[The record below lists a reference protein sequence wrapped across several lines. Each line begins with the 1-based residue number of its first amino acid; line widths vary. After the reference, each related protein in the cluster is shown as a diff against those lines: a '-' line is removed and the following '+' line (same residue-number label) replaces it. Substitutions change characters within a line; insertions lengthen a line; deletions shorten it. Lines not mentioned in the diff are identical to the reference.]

1 MCRISS
7 GVGIKF
13 PPSRRL
19 PFLPTQL
26 LKILRESFVAKGG
39 VESYFVIH
47 STKQQIYKIVI
58 LNDSFLSIKTD
69 WDSVFIKEIIPAHC
83 ASNVY
88 GPKIDWH
95 CIYHNEQYKRID
107 KAIGVIA
114 MESFDGDLY
123 SLIKKTPLKH
133 RYDILTTCFHRIK
146 GLLDNQL
153 ASTFTHTHYF
163 CHDIRDA
170 NILYRKNQ
178 IGGVKT
184 KTTTKK

>member
-1 MCRISS
+1 
-7 GVGIKF
+7 
-13 PPSRRL
+13 
-19 PFLPTQL
+19 
-26 LKILRESFVAKGG
+26 
-39 VESYFVIH
+39 
-47 STKQQIYKIVI
+47 
-58 LNDSFLSIKTD
+58 
-69 WDSVFIKEIIPAHC
+69 
-83 ASNVY
+83 
-88 GPKIDWH
+88 
-95 CIYHNEQYKRID
+95 
-107 KAIGVIA
+107 

-184 KTTTKK
+184 KTTTKTKTKKGLTGAKSRKSYYKAEGDSY